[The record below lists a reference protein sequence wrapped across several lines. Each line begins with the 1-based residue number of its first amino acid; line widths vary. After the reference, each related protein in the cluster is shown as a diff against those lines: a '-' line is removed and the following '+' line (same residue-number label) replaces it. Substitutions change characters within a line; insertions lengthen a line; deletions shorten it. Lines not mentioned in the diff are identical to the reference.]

1 LAIHGWCDGGAI
13 VLRMGINNKLKK
25 SIEKSAYLH
34 FDAIAL
40 HSLYRDGFIHQ
51 SEIVAFK
58 IVKKDTTQ
66 NWNLEIQRLA
76 QVIEKTNI
84 PTLDLAKIK
93 AQVFIIAGDKEAVK
107 GAHSLE
113 IYKNILQDQ

>member
-1 LAIHGWCDGGAI
+1 
-13 VLRMGINNKLKK
+13 M
-25 SIEKSAYLH
+25 
-34 FDAIAL
+34 